1 MTPSIELRYSRPL
14 MAFGFIACLVAAGNV
29 GYGGLIAFA
38 LSAMLG
44 AFVAVLAVPVV
55 VLLLWWALS
64 ALRAMLNTDPIV
76 VIDADGITDH
86 RQAQAFVPWDDIQR
100 AQLLNT
106 RGGVGIHI
114 HFTEAVAQSYVGQPF
129 WLLRI
134 FNTLTLSGDR
144 VLNLGTLSYRYREVE
159 QALNRLHREH
169 RVRTARQN
177 AENEKVMRELRE
189 RQSQRGALS

>member
-14 MAFGFIACLVAAGNV
+14 MAFGLIACLVAAGHI

-38 LSAMLG
+38 LSAKLG

-86 RQAQAFVPWDDIQR
+86 RHTQAFVPWDDIQR
-100 AQLLNT
+100 AQL
-106 RGGVGIHI
+106 RYSRSGVSIHI

-189 RQSQRGALS
+189 RQSQRGAIS